1 MDLEKIVHELTVAV
15 PGREGD
21 VRVLGL
27 VVGCEGFFWGVCS
40 VTVVVVICVVVVVVA
55 VENKVVVVA
64 VAVVVVG
71 VRV

>member
-1 MDLEKIVHELTVAV
+1 MDLQKIVHELTVAV

-27 VVGCEGFFWGVCS
+27 VVGGEGFLWGVCC
-40 VTVVVVICVVVVVVA
+40 VVVVVVVCVVVVVVA

-64 VAVVVVG
+64 IVVVVVG